1 MPPVLPPSFSPMER
15 SIFKTLERAAGRPV
29 SAESLQEA
37 MYPAPFDAPQSW
49 RSVLKVLLCRMRKKL
64 ATAGDDREIR
74 AEWGRGYRMDR
85 RAGV

>member
-1 MPPVLPPSFSPMER
+1 MPALLLPRFTPKEQI
-15 SIFKTLERAAGRPV
+15 IFEVLERAAGRPV
-29 SAESLQEA
+29 SAESLQEV
-37 MYPAPFDAPQSW
+37 MYQAPFEPPQCW

-85 RAGV
+85 R